1 MNPILDSHLEML
13 RNAIDVS
20 HKLGTDDYRD
30 LVKEKA
36 RTMFQAMSLEI
47 PQMRKVVRVSQYAAT
62 MALAVV
68 DSKVL
73 TDSEVFGI
81 LEGV

>member
-20 HKLGTDDYRD
+20 HKLGTDDYRE

-47 PQMRKVVRVSQYAAT
+47 PQARKVVRVSQYAAT
-62 MALAVV
+62 MALSVV
-68 DSKVL
+68 DHKVL
-73 TDSEVFGI
+73 TDSEIFGI